1 MHADADTLVASLR
14 TRGMRMTSARRAIC
28 EVLAASHDDH
38 LSAVEI
44 RALAEERAAAT
55 IDQSTVYRTLDILEE
70 VGLIRHVHL
79 GHGPGVVHLREHE
92 AHHHLVCDTCGAAI
106 DVPLS
111 EFAPLVSRLE
121 EAYGFA
127 ADPAHF
133 GIDGTFSACRAAGEP
148 ENEHSRNSPA

>member
-1 MHADADTLVASLR
+1 
-14 TRGMRMTSARRAIC
+14 MTSARRAIC

-38 LSAVEI
+38 LSAVDVRV
-44 RALAEERAAAT
+44 RAERRAGAP
-55 IDQSTVYRTLDILEE
+55 IDQSTVYRTLDILEDL
-70 VGLIRHVHL
+70 GMIRHVHL

-92 AHHHLVCDTCGAAI
+92 AHHHLVCDSCGATI

-121 EAYGFA
+121 KAYGFA

-133 GIDGTFSACRAAGEP
+133 GIDGTCSACRAAGEP
-148 ENEHSRNSPA
+148 EDEHSRNSPA